1 MHPGEMLRE
10 DILPAVGKSKAEI
23 ARLLGVSRKTLYDIM
38 AEKAA
43 GDPKHGV
50 ATRKLCGNGSDLWI
64 NLPRAYDLRA

>member
-1 MHPGEMLRE
+1 VRCYARTSCLRSAN
-10 DILPAVGKSKAEI
+10 PKAEI

-43 GDPKHGV
+43 GDPKDGV

-64 NLPRAYDLRA
+64 NLLVISEREL